1 MIWKLYLCLENVRVD
16 VLVIALTPF
25 SSASCI
31 VAFTVNVYEMKYYK
45 IKVITLKGLNFSSS
59 VF

>member
-45 IKVITLKGLNFSSS
+45 IKVITLKGLNFS
-59 VF
+59 